1 MRSGWLFDESINAYM
16 FLLQERDRRR
26 CEANPALRPSHFMT
40 SFFFKKVVSPGS
52 AV

>member
-1 MRSGWLFDESINAYM
+1 MRSGWLFDDSINAYM

-26 CEANPALRPSHFMT
+26 CEANPALHPSHFMT
-40 SFFFKKVVSPGS
+40 SFFFGKVVSQGS